1 MERSGGV
8 AGAGLVWAA
17 SGRGAFGAAHGSGR
31 RELRGETHALEQ
43 SLIAMNRE
51 LSLARE
57 FIAAQARDL
66 DRWAARA
73 WSG

>member
-1 MERSGGV
+1 
-8 AGAGLVWAA
+8 
-17 SGRGAFGAAHGSGR
+17 
-31 RELRGETHALEQ
+31 LRGETHALEQ